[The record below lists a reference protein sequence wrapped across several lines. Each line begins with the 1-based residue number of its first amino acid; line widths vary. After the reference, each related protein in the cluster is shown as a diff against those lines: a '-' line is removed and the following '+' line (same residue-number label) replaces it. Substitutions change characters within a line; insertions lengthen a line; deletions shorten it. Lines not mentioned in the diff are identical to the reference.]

1 MGLCFNCSLLTGSI
15 WYPASFRELTAPSSS
30 SLSFYQCT
38 RGVEVFSSVTK
49 TPISLAHV
57 CCGNMRWS
65 LAPLLS
71 LLAKDSLPAIKQVAR
86 LCSCS
91 YLLAGPQP
99 QAAPCPSLM
108 GDNRAAPEPPV
119 MVNPQDTCLGCKH
132 VRESFRAMNLLL
144 FVSAA
149 LKRAVQIPQMCST
162 QGRLNPTACLA
173 LKSRITREEQK
184 GLRLLLLLHLSQ
196 GGQVSPGNPVTTTEL
211 SSAQH

>member
-1 MGLCFNCSLLTGSI
+1 MCFCFKYSPLTGSI
-15 WYPASFRELTAPSSS
+15 WYPASFLELTMPSSS
-30 SLSFYQCT
+30 SLRFYQCT
-38 RGVEVFSSVTK
+38 KGVEVFSSVTK
-49 TPISLAHV
+49 TPVSPAHV
-57 CCGNMRWS
+57 CSGNIRWS

-71 LLAKDSLPAIKQVAR
+71 LLAKDSLPAIEQVAR

-91 YLLAGPQP
+91 YLLAGPKP

-108 GDNRAAPEPPV
+108 GENRAALEPPA
-119 MVNPQDTCLGCKH
+119 MVNPQDTFLGCKH
-132 VRESFRAMNLLL
+132 VRESFRAINLLL

-149 LKRAVQIPQMCST
+149 PKRATQIPQMCST
-162 QGRLNPTACLA
+162 QGRFIPTACLA

-184 GLRLLLLLHLSQ
+184 GLQLLLLLHLSQ